1 MSFLATAYQ
10 VLIASPAVFSF
21 KSILTKYRK
30 KSKMKRMVSLKELYT
45 FEHYRDK
52 VIRKFEIVL
61 KTKDSQDF
69 YVYIADFLDFLCEDS
84 TLLFNLTQ
92 LLNKST
98 HLEIE
103 LKQFNKDLNEVFNW
117 HLLELW
123 KIIEEKDLED
133 TLNKFDPEGDLIPL
147 TIKLGGG
154 GYDTSSEVMYQ
165 RSLQMDKFINTL
177 KLENELNTNVL
188 VHNPPKVKLRGRISL
203 HNQLLDKEL
212 KIPVESKIDSVW
224 KSVKGDID
232 TLNYFSKQIAIQNK
246 LNVRNDILEILAHT
260 KYHFPFFKNLK
271 KFYELNSTVEDYR
284 QEIRNEIVLDLIDKS
299 NWDFKLGKI
308 VNTLI
313 NNLDRNWNIDIVIKN
328 YSTKI
333 EQFGVSRLTK
343 IINEE
348 SSSKTEKVLQLDLAE
363 YLFDKGLKPII
374 EKTFYKDRMDII
386 TTENEEQVIEVKLF
400 KGLNSLEDVFQGF
413 AQTFKYMV
421 QHQKFVGY
429 YVIYQLSTSH
439 KLLTERKYQ
448 IGNRNIYL
456 YIIDIS
462 FLTGRTDK
470 REPVYLTHEE
480 INNYFDNKNNPIKK
494 DWNQVLLSDLILVN
508 GIGGKLSFDIYK
520 VRKNV
525 NRKGLLKLSGIGFTK
540 REAIDNKFEF

>member
-165 RSLQMDKFINTL
+165 RSLQMDKFIKTL